1 VVNKIVLAL
10 SVSTAALAAATVY
23 LAHELHV
30 ERARTQDEVNAPA
43 ARIASVATGWRHMLA

>member
-1 VVNKIVLAL
+1 MVNKIVLAL